1 MLDVPIFILIL
12 FGAVVVYAVVAF
24 YFATSKSI
32 GILGILIL
40 YILFQSLLSLFDFY
54 KVESAI
60 PPRLTLLIGP
70 GFLLAGYL
78 CLSSKGKLFL
88 DGLDMKF
95 LTLLHVVRLPVEIV
109 LYYVFAAGFIP
120 ELMTFEGNN
129 FDILSGISA
138 VIIFYFVFVTKKAG
152 HRLLLI
158 WNVIGLILLIN
169 VVSIAILT
177 AKTPF
182 QQLSFDQPNIGI
194 TYFPLVLLPAVVVP
208 LVLIA
213 HISAI
218 RQLFFNS
225 LEN

>member
-1 MLDVPIFILIL
+1 MDSDIL
-12 FGAVVVYAVVAF
+12 FGAVVVYAVGAF
-24 YFATSKSI
+24 YFATGKSTR
-32 GILGILIL
+32 ILGVLIL
-40 YILFQSLLSLFDFY
+40 YTLFQSLLGLFDFY
-54 KVESAI
+54 KAESAI
-60 PPRLTLLIGP
+60 PPRLILLIGP
-70 GFLLAGYL
+70 GFLFAGYL
-78 CLSSKGKLFL
+78 CLSTRGKHFL
-88 DGLDMKF
+88 DSLDLKF

-129 FDILSGISA
+129 FDIFSGVSA
-138 VIIFYFVFVTKKAG
+138 IIIFYFVFVTKQVGYK
-152 HRLLLI
+152 LLLI
-158 WNVIGLILLIN
+158 WNVICLIFLIN
-169 VVSIAILT
+169 VVGIAMLS

-213 HISAI
+213 HIAAI
-218 RQLFFNS
+218 RQLFINR